1 MTKEELVLRKTL
13 ADNVRSIRKKKSI
26 SQEALGDIAGLHRTF
41 VGSIERA
48 ERNVSLSTLVALS
61 IALSTSVARLLTKT
75 GGTK

>member
-13 ADNVRSIRKKKSI
+13 ADNVRSMRKKKSI

-61 IALSTSVARLLTKT
+61 IALSTSVPRLLMKT